1 MTLKHLCLFSM
12 LALLSFSTQAQTTTA
27 SPYSY
32 YGIGSLK
39 FKGTVENRSMG
50 RISFLADSIHFNL
63 SNPAS
68 YGGYKFSGL
77 ENEGQIITY
86 TVGGSRST
94 ANLSSASASE
104 AAQNTSFDYFAVRIP
119 TGKFGF
125 GFGMMP
131 YTAVGYNLETL
142 NASDELAE
150 RFNGEGGL
158 NKVFLGVGYRFSDAL
173 RGGVEF
179 QYNFGNIINEEL
191 AFDYDGDGELLQY
204 QSQELNRSD
213 LSGLSFTFGLHYD
226 KKISEKLNL
235 YAGATYTKSAKL
247 NSINVRSYATLRVLQ
262 ASGQS
267 IVVNT
272 LDADLSGLGL
282 AETNLTLPSRSTF
295 GIGIGSPRKWFLGT
309 EISHTQTS
317 QFSNPLISIGNVK
330 YEDATSYSLGGY
342 FIPKY
347 DSFRRYYKRITYR
360 AGIYSEN
367 TGMKINGSAIDEF
380 GISFGLGLPVG
391 QFFSNANI
399 GVEFGK
405 RGTIDNNLIEEDFV
419 NIQIGLSLNDRWFV
433 KRKYN

>member
-1 MTLKHLCLFSM
+1 M
-12 LALLSFSTQAQTTTA
+12 
-27 SPYSY
+27 
-32 YGIGSLK
+32 
-39 FKGTVENRSMG
+39 
-50 RISFLADSIHFNL
+50 
-63 SNPAS
+63 
-68 YGGYKFSGL
+68 
-77 ENEGQIITY
+77 
-86 TVGGSRST
+86 
-94 ANLSSASASE
+94 
-104 AAQNTSFDYFAVRIP
+104 
-119 TGKFGF
+119 
-125 GFGMMP
+125 
-131 YTAVGYNLETL
+131 
-142 NASDELAE
+142 
-150 RFNGEGGL
+150 
-158 NKVFLGVGYRFSDAL
+158 
-173 RGGVEF
+173 
-179 QYNFGNIINEEL
+179 
-191 AFDYDGDGELLQY
+191 
-204 QSQELNRSD
+204 
-213 LSGLSFTFGLHYD
+213 
-226 KKISEKLNL
+226 

-399 GVEFGK
+399 GIEIGQ